1 MPSPDVD
8 WVSDTECGV
17 IRRKHILKLLVIGD
31 GGVGKTTLIHRY
43 LTGEYLDQR
52 MTVGAGFAT
61 RNIQINGVTITLS
74 IWDFA
79 GEERFRFILPRYCIG
94 THGAILA
101 FDLSRP
107 TTFFH
112 LDDWLEIIREKTDNI
127 PILLIGTKCDIVVEI
142 QETAEE
148 YVANRT
154 LSGYMETSSKENVN
168 VNEAFELI
176 AHLMWTRAYE
186 KYQSLNSGR

>member
-1 MPSPDVD
+1 MG
-8 WVSDTECGV
+8 WVSDAEEGI
-17 IRRKHILKLLVIGD
+17 IRRRHILKLIVLGD
-31 GGVGKTTLIHRY
+31 GGVGKTTIIHRY

-61 RNIQINGVTITLS
+61 RDIQINGVTITLT

-79 GEERFRFILPRYCIG
+79 GEERFRFILPRYCLG
-94 THGAILA
+94 SHGCILA
-101 FDLSRP
+101 FDLSRL

-127 PILLIGTKCDIVVEI
+127 PILLIGTKCDII
-142 QETAEE
+142 MTTQEKAEE
-148 YVANRT
+148 YVASRS
-154 LSGYMETSSKENVN
+154 LSGYMATSSKEGVN
-168 VNEAFELI
+168 VNEVFELI

-186 KYQSLNSGR
+186 KFQSSDSKG